1 MGIKTPSTVPG
12 QDGARGLRRVKGR
25 KNQAPAFVNRADV
38 IGGVRNFDRK
48 THLPPGER
56 RPPPRAS
63 CGAANAL
70 MMEVEQPMDTLP
82 TRTITTVTAIAGD
95 GIGPEVMRATQAVLA
110 AAGARIDWEDAMAGA
125 EAFRNG
131 VGSGAPQD
139 TLDSIAANRVA
150 LKGPLETPVG
160 FGEKSANVTLRK
172 VFEMYANIR
181 PVREIPGIRT
191 PFAGR
196 GIDFVVVRENVE
208 DLYAGV
214 EHMQTPGVAQCL
226 KIITEAG
233 CERIVSLAA
242 ALAEAEGRRKVTVA
256 TKANI
261 MKLTE
266 GMMKRVGEA
275 VLKDH
280 PGLVHEHMIVD
291 NCAHQMVVRPE
302 QFDVCVMTNMN
313 GDILSDLAAGL
324 VGGLG
329 VAPSANI
336 GDEVAMF
343 EAVHGSAPQIAG
355 QGLANPTALLL
366 SAVMMLRHI
375 GDFATARRV
384 EHALYVTLE
393 EGRDLTGDI
402 AAPGQGVGTDAYVA
416 RVIANLGRESARVP
430 ARDYRPIT
438 LRHWPAAPWAKPAGS
453 REVVGVDIFIETVEP
468 PAALGAALAALAE
481 GTPFAL
487 QTIAS
492 RGAQVWPP
500 QGGTTFLVDQFRA
513 RFLLRAPMADAGPAV
528 LDLLGRIG
536 GPRRWMH
543 VEMLQRFDG
552 VDAFS
557 KAQDEIRA
565 G

>member
-1 MGIKTPSTVPG
+1 MDMTTTAMQGGTPT
-12 QDGARGLRRVKGR
+12 
-25 KNQAPAFVNRADV
+25 QAA
-38 IGGVRNFDRK
+38 
-48 THLPPGER
+48 
-56 RPPPRAS
+56 
-63 CGAANAL
+63 
-70 MMEVEQPMDTLP
+70 
-82 TRTITTVTAIAGD
+82 TRTRVTAIAGD
-95 GIGPEVMRATQAVLA
+95 GIGQEVMRATQAVLA
-110 AAGARIDWEDAMAGA
+110 AAGARIDWEDAVAGA
-125 EAFRNG
+125 EAFRKG
-131 VGSGAPQD
+131 VGSGAPRE

-196 GIDFVVVRENVE
+196 GIDFTVVRENVE
-208 DLYAGV
+208 DLYAGI

-226 KIITEAG
+226 KVITEAG
-233 CERIVSLAA
+233 CERIIAMAA

-266 GMMKRVGEA
+266 GLMKRVGER

-291 NCAHQMVVRPE
+291 NAAHQMVVRPE

-375 GDFATARRV
+375 GDFATASRV

-402 AAPGQGVGTDAYVA
+402 AAPGQGVKTDAYVA
-416 RVIANLGRESARVP
+416 RVIANLGRQSAKVP
-430 ARDYRPIT
+430 ARDYRPIAM
-438 LRHWPAAPWAKPAGS
+438 RHWPDAPWARAVAA
-453 REVVGVDIFIETVEP
+453 REVVGADIFLETTEAP
-468 PAALGAALAALAE
+468 EALAAALGTLAE

-513 RFLLRAPMADAGPAV
+513 RFMLQQPVEDAQAAV
-528 LDLLGRIG
+528 LALLARIG
-536 GPRRWMH
+536 QGRRWMH
-543 VEMLQRFDG
+543 IEMLQRFDG

-557 KAQDEIRA
+557 KAQDEITAR